1 MPTSFF
7 DLLGGNSVYIC
18 GMTKS
23 LCAGLRIAYMAFGEE
38 LRERILHCR
47 DNTNLKTSALDAE
60 IITELLLSGAGQKI
74 IRRKLQLTQK
84 ACALYEK
91 YFPEQSDAG
100 LSYYKWLSLPERNS
114 MTDAEDALLAR
125 GVHVYHSSRFAAT
138 PLPKRDFLR
147 LSLCSAGS
155 LRRLE
160 QGLQIVKKYI
170 DEI

>member
-1 MPTSFF
+1 MSTSFF

-23 LCAGLRIAYMAFGEE
+23 LCAGLRIAYMAFGDE

-60 IITELLLSGAGQKI
+60 IITELLLNGAAQKI

-91 YFPEQSDAG
+91 YFPGQSDAG
-100 LSYYKWLSLPERNS
+100 LSYYKWLPLPKRIS
-114 MTDAEDALLAR
+114 MSEAEDALFAR
-125 GVHVYHSSRFAAT
+125 GVHAYHSSRFAAT
-138 PLPKRDFLR
+138 SLPKSDFLR

-155 LRRLE
+155 LRSLE
-160 QGLQIVKKYI
+160 QGLRLVKNYI